1 MAWIYLSRKWHEA
14 EFLKCHRWTSAE
26 NNGNY
31 HNELHWELEEEHME
45 TRHDSHK
52 QHLWHSVWRTLTQ
65 CVPAYSSPCAP
76 VVLPATWLQNR
87 SELPWNLLLIP
98 VYTVHFHKYM
108 NCVFLILNCPCWKQS
123 VWYYGTGDQANYEM
137 ISMCNKVFVIVK
149 ERVHQKRKSAENVFN
164 LRPSDM

>member
-108 NCVFLILNCPCWKQS
+108 NCVFWILNCPCWKQS
-123 VWYYGTGDQANYEM
+123 VWYYGTGDKQIMKWLVCVTKLKDEF
-137 ISMCNKVFVIVK
+137 IKK
-149 ERVHQKRKSAENVFN
+149 ENQLKMYSTSGHPICK
-164 LRPSDM
+164 